1 MGLFDKLIGRRKK
14 EATANVQ
21 NPIQQQPANV
31 SPPPQPQVD
40 TKIIEGINQRLTSIE
55 NEVNRLNMSF
65 EASRRS
71 VSEVKE
77 DVEGL
82 KENVKMV
89 VSLYEMVSKEFNP
102 FIDQTPEEI
111 KDLTDSLRENVEDL
125 RSLVNSAIK
134 DLKELYGA
142 PDMDSILTEIE
153 QEESNDQ

>member
-1 MGLFDKLIGRRKK
+1 MGLFDKILGRRKK

-21 NPIQQQPANV
+21 NPNQQQPVNV
-31 SPPPQPQVD
+31 SPPPQQQLDP
-40 TKIIEGINQRLTSIE
+40 KIIEGINSRLTSIE

-71 VSEVKE
+71 ISEVKE

-125 RSLVNSAIK
+125 RELVNSAIM
-134 DLKELYGA
+134 DLRELYGA
-142 PDMDSILTEIE
+142 PDMDSILDEIE
-153 QEESNDQ
+153 QEESDD